1 MAYYAAAGHEVVAY
15 DYLGCGRS
23 PKPRDWYAYSFP
35 ELRADLA
42 AVVVRYGRAT
52 QVHGGSEEK
61 KNLLVCHS
69 AGCALALG
77 IVGAAP
83 VETSAPIDG
92 LVLMGASFHPKG
104 FKAPS
109 IFYCPALVLGWI
121 QPMLSAGFE
130 ALALHAKTLSSVTPE
145 RHHVLQLAQEVN
157 ASNPP
162 YMFKAY
168 YRQLVLPTADEVRA
182 AGAKVPILLI
192 CGDSDKLVPR
202 TSTQGAGS
210 TQALLALLPPGTPI
224 HEVPEASHQLMQEDP
239 RACSAIIDGFLSSG
253 RF

>member
-42 AVVVRYGRAT
+42 AVVARYGRAT

-77 IVGAAP
+77 IVSAAP

-92 LVLMGASFHPKG
+92 FVLMGASFHPMG

-109 IFYCPALVLGWI
+109 IFYFPALVLGWI

-130 ALALHAKTLSSVTPE
+130 ALALHAKTLSSVNPE
-145 RHHVLQLAQEVN
+145 RHHALQLAQEVN

-202 TSTQGAGS
+202 TSTE
-210 TQALLALLPPGTPI
+210 ALLALLPPGTPI